1 MPIGFNIEKAKEI
14 KKDILRA
21 ERAPILES
29 LDVQFIRA
37 VEAGDTALQ
46 AEIAAKKQ
54 ALRDVTKAPEIA
66 QAKTLDELKA
76 FVPEVLKG

>member
-14 KKDILRA
+14 KKDMLRA
-21 ERAPILES
+21 DRAPLLAQ
-29 LDVQFIRA
+29 LDVEFIRA

-54 ALRDVTKAPEIA
+54 ELRDITKAQEIT
-66 QAKTLDELKA
+66 QATTLEELKV
-76 FVPEVLKG
+76 FIPEVLRG

>member
-14 KKDILRA
+14 KKDMLRA
-21 ERAPILES
+21 ERAPILAD

-54 ALRDVTKAPEIA
+54 ALRDVTKAQEITDA
-66 QAKTLDELKA
+66 TTLEELKE
-76 FVPEVLKG
+76 FVPDVLKG